1 MTNNFYA
8 DNYKKGSDME
18 KLNDSNIREMNTSG
32 KCNSCKYF
40 QFGGYKCNK
49 KTDDGKLV
57 RPDMMPITYTETT
70 SKGKFINVLK
80 PISCKDYK
88 SKGRRKSEKTEEASE

>member
-1 MTNNFYA
+1 MSNNFYA
-8 DNYKKGSDME
+8 DNFKKGSDME

-49 KTDDGKLV
+49 KTEDGKPV
-57 RPDMMPITYTETT
+57 RSDILPITYTKET
-70 SKGKFINVLK
+70 SKGKFINVLR
-80 PISCKDYK
+80 PTSCKDYE
-88 SKGRRKSEKTEEASE
+88 SKGKRKNEKSEEVSE